1 MRRRLLNFLH
11 VLLVLVT
18 FCCAMRLWQYYF
30 SGVRLPIYH
39 LLLLTF
45 VANYVL
51 RCLYLG
57 RLWLPPPVLRLPVLV
72 LWVSLVF
79 SALSYFLLDS
89 RLAPASTL
97 QFTKGMLDL
106 AFIVTGITCVICFLN
121 EQPPAVSHRLLQV
134 YILGAVAS
142 SIYSFFEVSS
152 AWFGHDLGR
161 AIFGRLSFYGPDFD
175 WSQSFYYEWDGFF
188 RAVGFTG
195 VNSQATYTASVIPL
209 LILARPFRRQAV
221 NLSLAAICFAGTVL
235 TFSRNGFASL
245 LVCLAFY
252 AMMRP
257 ARVVR
262 FLPRIVAI
270 CVPVLLLA
278 LVFSDG
284 ARQMVSSRLYR
295 SIEDIGHGRREIYA
309 SAWNSIKAHPFG
321 HGLNQF
327 SLVVLDTDEI
337 DLSEIAPDY
346 SRWSD
351 LQLRQAYANLHNNWL
366 NWLFEGGWLLF
377 FSRIAYYAS
386 LLLVCWQA
394 RTDLGRAAVCSLGL
408 LLLSGFFN
416 MTLDLFSTELFFA
429 ILPVCV
435 VLAARAQP
443 PGPAVPD
450 PALIGAHPLSTC

>member
-1 MRRRLLNFLH
+1 MRQRLLNFML
-11 VLLVLVT
+11 VLLT

-39 LLLLTF
+39 LLLLVF
-45 VANYVL
+45 VPNYVL

-57 RLWLPPPVLRLPVLV
+57 RLWLPPPGLRLPVLA
-72 LWVSLVF
+72 LWASLVF

-106 AFIVTGITCVICFLN
+106 AFVVTGITCVICFLN
-121 EQPPAVSHRLLQV
+121 KQPLSVSHRLLQV
-134 YILGAVAS
+134 YILGVTAS

-152 AWFGHDLGR
+152 AYFGYDLGK
-161 AIFGRLSFYGPDFD
+161 AIFGRLSFYGPNFE
-175 WSQSFYYEWDGFF
+175 WSQPFYYEWDVFF

-195 VNSQATYTASVIPL
+195 VNAQATYTASVIPL
-209 LILARPFRRQAV
+209 LTLARPFRRQAL
-221 NLSLAAICFAGTVL
+221 NISLAAICFLGMVL
-235 TFSRNGFASL
+235 TFSRSGFISL
-245 LVCLAFY
+245 MMGLAFY
-252 AMMRP
+252 AILRP
-257 ARVVR
+257 SRTIR
-262 FLPRIVAI
+262 LLPRIAAI
-270 CVPVLLLA
+270 CVPILLLA

-284 ARQMVSSRLYR
+284 ARQMASTRLYR
-295 SIEDIGHGRREIYA
+295 STEDIGHGRREIYA

-351 LQLRQAYANLHNNWL
+351 LQVRQAYANLHNNWL

-435 VLAARAQP
+435 VLGVHANAPKSALPDLAMTEARPQP
-443 PGPAVPD
+443 
-450 PALIGAHPLSTC
+450 TC